1 MSGGSVPGICTKA
14 PDVSVTTIWAGA
26 LCEAVVRV
34 YTRDILMGL
43 AYLHQ
48 HRIMHRDIKVWCSP
62 ELEFCRSA
70 LQKWNEVPAA
80 GLREAGI

>member
-1 MSGGSVPGICTKA
+1 MLCLRQQSFATCPAILQPWAVC
-14 PDVSVTTIWAGA
+14 AGA

-48 HRIMHRDIKVWCSP
+48 HRIMHRDIKVCPCTAARPSGFA
-62 ELEFCRSA
+62 LDSA
-70 LQKWNEVPAA
+70 AA
-80 GLREAGI
+80 ALHTS